1 MSLTLETR
9 VDGSPSSIRT
19 AAAWLLDSLAAG
31 GETFDE
37 EVYQQ
42 YRGVAPA
49 WEGEGAEPLRG
60 RLSTLANGGGTLSQ
74 VATTM
79 ARELEALATALE
91 LTLSDMSEAREQA
104 GAGGLRVVG
113 TVIHGPGDP
122 PPDVPPLPAGASSA
136 EAQAHGQALA
146 AIAAWDRRCALW
158 NTLVEIVDAGHQRWA
173 TAVDSAVGV
182 WEGNKG
188 NLVGLFSELLSG
200 GVSASAMAVVAY
212 NAKLL
217 RGFHLDSAAA
227 YARHVTAVTPGG
239 RLTTTPQHFYDLV
252 DSGAQH
258 LDDAARAGRT
268 AATPRVPAGV
278 ARGLLAVGVVATG
291 YGIYDDI
298 QNGESP
304 AQAAVSNGG
313 GFLAS
318 MGAGALIGA
327 GVGSVLP
334 VGGTIVGGIVGAVGG
349 AVVGLVT
356 SGMIDSMWENGV
368 DSLGDVGS
376 AIADGW
382 DEMTETVGDAGEMI
396 GDAAGAIGGGLK
408 DAWNAIF

>member
-1 MSLTLETR
+1 MSQALETR
-9 VDGSPSSIRT
+9 VDGSPASIRA

-31 GETFDE
+31 ASTLDE
-37 EVYQQ
+37 DVYQQ
-42 YRGVAPA
+42 YRGVGAA
-49 WEGEGAEPLRG
+49 WEGDGADLLRG
-60 RLSTLANGGGTLSQ
+60 RLSTLANGGGTLAQ

-79 ARELEALATALE
+79 AHELEALAAALD
-91 LTLSDMSEAREQA
+91 LTLGDMTDARA
-104 GAGGLRVVG
+104 RAAAGGLGVAG
-113 TVIHGPGDP
+113 TVIQGPGQP
-122 PPDVPPLPAGASSA
+122 PPDVPPLPASASSG

-146 AIAAWDRRCALW
+146 AIAAWNARCDLW
-158 NTLVEIVDAGHQRWA
+158 NTLVEIVEAGHQRWT
-173 TAVDSAVGV
+173 TAVDSAVRV

-188 NLVGLFSELLSG
+188 NLVGLFAELLSG

-217 RGFHLDSAAA
+217 RGFHVESAAA

-239 RLTTTPQHFYDLV
+239 RLTTTPGHFYDLV
-252 DSGAQH
+252 DTGAQH

-268 AATPRVPAGV
+268 AAAPRVPVGV
-278 ARGLLAVGVVATG
+278 ARGLLALGVVATG

-318 MGAGALIGA
+318 MGAGALVGA
-327 GVGSVLP
+327 GIGSVLP
-334 VGGTIVGGIVGAVGG
+334 VGGTIVGGVVGAVVG
-349 AVVGLVT
+349 AGVGLVT

-368 DSLGDVGS
+368 DDLGDVGS
-376 AIADGW
+376 AIVDGW
-382 DEMTETVGDAGEMI
+382 NEMTDTVGDAGEMI
-396 GDAAGAIGGGLK
+396 GDAAGAVGGGLK